1 MTILSH
7 SRLTQAGCDMV
18 NLGPNNEKFREQ
30 AKEIL
35 KAKAGWMLA
44 LGIAMVILGLLAALM
59 PHLAT
64 LAVEVVVAYLLIIG
78 GIFTLIKTFRGS
90 EEGTKLMEV
99 VMGLLYIAVG
109 VLLIMQPVEGIE
121 ALTLLLAAYFFVDG
135 ILRLVIA
142 FRSSVPGGRFWPAIG
157 GICSVGL
164 GVIIVAGYPFDAA
177 WVLGLLVGINLFF
190 AGLGMAS
197 MGIKL
202 KQL

>member
-1 MTILSH
+1 
-7 SRLTQAGCDMV
+7 MV
-18 NLGPNNEKFREQ
+18 NLGPDNEKFREH
-30 AKEIL
+30 AKELL

-44 LGIAMVILGLLAALM
+44 LGIVMSILGLLAALM

-64 LAVEVVVAYLLIIG
+64 LAVEAVVAYLLIIG
-78 GIFTLIKTFRGS
+78 GIFTLLKAFRGS

-109 VLLIMQPVEGIE
+109 VLLIMQPAEGIL
-121 ALTLLLAAYFFVDG
+121 ALTLILAAYFFIDG

-142 FRSSVPGGRFWPAIG
+142 FRSTVPGGRFWPAVG

-177 WVLGLLVGINLFF
+177 WILGLLVGINLFF
-190 AGLGMAS
+190 AGFAMTA